1 MRRRRKE
8 ENALNFYSDS
18 KAPSPKMPPLL
29 RWWTALMFLSGVLW
43 CEAVQVTVRDER
55 RFALLFQS
63 VLLPCQYSSVS
74 TQAPV
79 VQWWYKSYCRDR
91 TRDAFSFPENA
102 GLRGSE
108 PGAISNLDCADN
120 SRTVRIVAS
129 GQGSSVTLAEYYKGR
144 DISIVNKADLRIGEL
159 QWGDSGVYLCKVV
172 IADDLEGQNE
182 AQVEL
187 LVLGQTS
194 MADDLLP
201 EFDLEIMPEW
211 VFVGVV
217 VLGSILFILL
227 VGVCWCQCCPH
238 SCCCYVRCC
247 CCPETCC
254 CPRHLYEAGKG
265 IKVTPS
271 TPVAIYP
278 PYYMPGVPT
287 MVPIAPPSLIDPKI
301 SAAPS
306 VENSTSAV
314 HSGFRL
320 QPTPDQ
326 NSMKVL
332 QYVERELA
340 HFNPSKTLSSHDSC
354 SMSELSSLHEAEADF
369 RQTFRQVQKKALPA
383 IPDLDDP
390 PDLLTREISP
400 VHVRR
405 STRHPHRGN
414 RGEEDHPRW
423 NPRSEHLQRKAF
435 QIGGR
440 TGSLD
445 ELEEFAMTYMQRGR
459 HGDFVDMEDDYR
471 TRARQRE
478 HDKEWER
485 ERERDREREREHK
498 RDRYPHYSSKRYYQK
513 DSPERPPRT
522 APRERPR
529 PPSPPP
535 LPGNGKRR
543 GTWDSGRPIPCRDSG
558 NRERNGRDSRGRD
571 GESGRDYDD
580 RERSGRDPRGR
591 DGESVQ
597 DYDDALLNSLL
608 ERKAKSGKSTSSKCG
623 RAEEDSDTPSKS
635 SSKKSTHSQSPSN
648 RSPSNRPTEEDDSLP
663 PYTEKEME
671 RFRCAEMSQRPFTY
685 ARPAQPPQKE
695 QEGREEQSRPRKVRP
710 SRV

>member
-1 MRRRRKE
+1 MRRRRRGE
-8 ENALNFYSDS
+8 HDHQFNPDSTALNS
-18 KAPSPKMPPLL
+18 KMMNFW
-29 RWWTALMFLSGVLW
+29 RWWITLLFFTGVSW

-55 RFALLFQS
+55 RFAMLFQS
-63 VLLPCQYSSVS
+63 VVLPCQYSTVS
-74 TQAPV
+74 SQTPV

-91 TRDAFSFPENA
+91 TREVFSFPETL
-102 GLRGSE
+102 GVRGSE
-108 PGAISNLDCADN
+108 LGTSSHLDCGDS
-120 SRTVRIVAS
+120 SRTIRIVAS
-129 GQGSSVTLAEYYKGR
+129 GHGSSITLAEYYKGR
-144 DISIVNKADLRIGEL
+144 DISIINKADLRIGEL
-159 QWGDSGVYLCKVV
+159 QWGDSGVYFCKVV

-187 LVLGQTS
+187 LVLGQTGV
-194 MADDLLP
+194 ADDLLP
-201 EFDLEIMPEW
+201 EFDMEIMPEW
-211 VFVGVV
+211 VFVAAV

-265 IKVTPS
+265 IKTIPP
-271 TPVAIYP
+271 TPVALYP
-278 PYYMPGVPT
+278 PYYMPGMPT

-306 VENSTSAV
+306 VENNTSAA
-314 HSGFRL
+314 HSVFRL

-326 NSMKVL
+326 NSLKVL

-354 SMSELSSLHEAEADF
+354 SVSELSSLHEAETDF

-390 PDLLTREISP
+390 PGLLTRAISP
-400 VHVRR
+400 VHVQR
-405 STRHPHRGN
+405 STRHPQRGN
-414 RGEEDHPRW
+414 WIEDDHPRW

-435 QIGGR
+435 LRNGR

-459 HGDFVDMEDDYR
+459 HGDFDDMVDDYR
-471 TRARQRE
+471 TRGRQRE
-478 HDKEWER
+478 RDQDAWER
-485 ERERDREREREHK
+485 ERERNKEREREQE
-498 RDRYPHYSSKRYYQK
+498 RDLDRNHHPHYSSKRYYPK
-513 DSPERPPRT
+513 DSPERHGERPQPQPR
-522 APRERPR
+522 PLPR

-543 GTWDSGRPIPCRDSG
+543 GTWDSDRPAPCRDTG
-558 NRERNGRDSRGRD
+558 NRERGGRDSKGRGA
-571 GESGRDYDD
+571 E
-580 RERSGRDPRGR
+580 RER
-591 DGESVQ
+591 

-608 ERKAKSGKSTSSKCG
+608 ERKAKAGRSTSSKGG
-623 RAEEDSDTPSKS
+623 RTEEDSDTPSKT
-635 SSKKSTHSQSPSN
+635 SSKKSSHSLSPSN
-648 RSPSNRPTEEDDSLP
+648 RSPSNRPAEEDDSLP
-663 PYTEKEME
+663 PYTEKELE
-671 RFRCAEMSQRPFTY
+671 RFRGTETKESQRPFAYT
-685 ARPAQPPQKE
+685 RLGQPSQTE
-695 QEGREEQSRPRKVRP
+695 QESREEQNKPRKVRP

>member
-29 RWWTALMFLSGVLW
+29 RWWTALMFLS
-43 CEAVQVTVRDER
+43 E
-55 RFALLFQS
+55 
-63 VLLPCQYSSVS
+63 
-74 TQAPV
+74 
-79 VQWWYKSYCRDR
+79 
-91 TRDAFSFPENA
+91 
-102 GLRGSE
+102 
-108 PGAISNLDCADN
+108 
-120 SRTVRIVAS
+120 
-129 GQGSSVTLAEYYKGR
+129 
-144 DISIVNKADLRIGEL
+144 ADLRIGEL

-695 QEGREEQSRPRKVRP
+695 QEGREEQSRPRKVNTLL
-710 SRV
+710 SRDSLIV

>member
-187 LVLGQTS
+187 LVL
-194 MADDLLP
+194 
-201 EFDLEIMPEW
+201 EW

-695 QEGREEQSRPRKVRP
+695 QEGREEQSRPRKVNTLL
-710 SRV
+710 SRDSLIV